1 MITPTKKE
9 TGVVMSSYDNH
20 SIKEFIKN
28 PPWELKNME
37 KALSSPIS
45 MGLLNTKEDFERLSA
60 VRWILRSRREW
71 AKKKF
76 SKVS

>member
-1 MITPTKKE
+1 
-9 TGVVMSSYDNH
+9 MSSYV
-20 SIKEFIKN
+20 SQYIKR
-28 PPWELKNME
+28 PTWELKNIE

-45 MGLLNTKEDFERLSA
+45 MSILNSKEDFETLSA

-76 SKVS
+76 SKAS

>member
-1 MITPTKKE
+1 
-9 TGVVMSSYDNH
+9 MSSYDNH
-20 SIKEFIKN
+20 YIREFIKN
-28 PPWELKNME
+28 PTWELKNIE

-76 SKVS
+76 SKAS

>member
-1 MITPTKKE
+1 
-9 TGVVMSSYDNH
+9 MSSYV
-20 SIKEFIKN
+20 SQYIKR
-28 PPWELKNME
+28 PTQELKNIE

-45 MGLLNTKEDFERLSA
+45 MGLLNTKEDFETLSA

-76 SKVS
+76 SKAS

>member
-1 MITPTKKE
+1 
-9 TGVVMSSYDNH
+9 MSSYV
-20 SIKEFIKN
+20 SQYIKR
-28 PPWELKNME
+28 PTQELKNME

-76 SKVS
+76 SKAS